1 MNGIFIN
8 FSVIS
13 IDCRHKNWLFEAA
26 KIDQQRGVA
35 WSSDLIRV
43 KGLKNRICLVAAGL
57 DNVRLVNALRSHIVL
72 ACAEMMFSTA
82 RVFNSLRVKS
92 DFQIQL
98 NPRTADCR
106 VEQIKTISPSL
117 MDNLPQDTV
126 KQKPI
131 RWGNSG
137 EQLKCFKSRSGF
149 FYILCRICRGYQ
161 VFVDFFAWLLSL
173 NNRIFDFRSLLQR
186 QNCDRFG
193 QKIKSWLCMSQNV
206 MITALC
212 ETRDQETL
220 QHWVSMM
227 TKFGISNTR
236 EECIQLNKELSLSRS
251 MSSSMV
257 TWWIWWVQIFSK
269 YLQFNVT
276 KLGWHCTCHIGWD
289 KRQECLGWQWVMK
302 QLSSRQY

>member
-1 MNGIFIN
+1 MWGWSMLSGLTLCSHARRWCFLLRECLILFGSNVIFKFNWIQELQTAELSKSKQFLHHLWITCHRILWN
-8 FSVIS
+8 
-13 IDCRHKNWLFEAA
+13 KNP
-26 KIDQQRGVA
+26 
-35 WSSDLIRV
+35 SD
-43 KGLKNRICLVAAGL
+43 
-57 DNVRLVNALRSHIVL
+57 
-72 ACAEMMFSTA
+72 E
-82 RVFNSLRVKS
+82 
-92 DFQIQL
+92 
-98 NPRTADCR
+98 
-106 VEQIKTISPSL
+106 
-117 MDNLPQDTV
+117 
-126 KQKPI
+126 
-131 RWGNSG
+131 GNSG

-149 FYILCRICRGYQ
+149 IYILRRICGGYQ

-206 MITALC
+206 KITALC

-257 TWWIWWVQIFSK
+257 TWWIWWVQIVSK